1 MTMALIIQAGL
12 MAACLAVAAYCHVLA
27 RRLRRLN
34 DLETGLGGAI
44 AVMSVEVE
52 RLEAAIAGARSEAE
66 RAAQQLATEIQ
77 HAQDERMRLRLGQ
90 ELGAT
95 DAPVRARRRRRRVQE
110 APDAAND
117 TPVDPGRRASRE

>member
-52 RLEAAIAGARSEAE
+52 RLEAAIAEARSEAE
-66 RAAQQLATEIQ
+66 RAARQLATEIQ
-77 HAQDERMRLRLGQ
+77 HAKDERTRLRLGQ

-95 DAPVRARRRRRRVQE
+95 DAPVRARRMRRRVQE
-110 APDAAND
+110 PPNGATDMSA
-117 TPVDPGRRASRE
+117 DPERRAFCE